1 MEQELELRE
10 LLAIIAKRWKLI
22 LACLLLSFVAGVV
35 ITLFVLEPVY
45 QSSTTLLVG
54 KPAEG
59 SQVVIQDIQLNR
71 QLVSTYEQIAKSD
84 LVANEVIKELNLQLT
99 PAELKKKITVSQVA
113 DTEIISVTVKDTY
126 PGRAALI
133 ANGVASAFIAKIG
146 TIMQVSNVS
155 VIDPATTSM
164 VPIAPRPLLNTAIA
178 SLLGLMAGVFLTFFL
193 EYLDNTIKTP
203 KDVEQ
208 ILELPLL
215 GVVPYY
221 EGER

>member
-10 LLAIIAKRWKLI
+10 LFAIISKRWKMIMAIFFSAIAVSTL
-22 LACLLLSFVAGVV
+22 
-35 ITLFVLEPVY
+35 ITLYVLQPVY
-45 QSSTTLLVG
+45 QANTTLLVG

-71 QLVSTYEQIAKSD
+71 QLVSTYEQIAKSN
-84 LVANEVIKELNLQLT
+84 LVTNEVIKELNLSLSAT
-99 PAELKKKITVSQVA
+99 DLKSKITVSQVA
-113 DTEIISVTVKDTY
+113 DTEIISVIVKDDM

-133 ANGVASAFIAKIG
+133 ANGVASAFIAKID
-146 TIMQVSNVS
+146 TIMNVSNVS
-155 VIDPATTSM
+155 IIDPAITSM
-164 VPIAPRPLLNTAIA
+164 VPIAPRPALNIAIA
-178 SLLGLMAGVFLTFFL
+178 ATLGIMLGIFVAFAL

-208 ILELPLL
+208 YLELPLL
-215 GVVPYY
+215 GIVPYY